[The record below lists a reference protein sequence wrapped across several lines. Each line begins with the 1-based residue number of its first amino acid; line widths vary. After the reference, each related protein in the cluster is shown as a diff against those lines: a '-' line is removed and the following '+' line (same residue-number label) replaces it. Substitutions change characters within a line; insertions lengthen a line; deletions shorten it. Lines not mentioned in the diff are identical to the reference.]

1 MCIRDSLARDCMTD
15 EKDLPTANKS
25 VVDAVASEIER
36 LDVTGDV
43 APKAANI
50 PKPRSAKHG
59 ASKNDDANDPDY
71 AREPVSKKTS
81 GRGGRG
87 GRGGQQR
94 LVVT

>member
-1 MCIRDSLARDCMTD
+1 MTD
-15 EKDLPTANKS
+15 EKDLSAANKS
-25 VVDAVASEIER
+25 VVDEVASEIER
-36 LDVTGDV
+36 LDVAGDV

-50 PKPRSAKHG
+50 PKPRNAKHG

-71 AREPVSKKTS
+71 ARGPKKTN